1 MTCSHINICD
11 KYMCAQVPRISMQNE
26 ADNPSKKIE
35 FKFKYGSYNMA
46 CEMVSG
52 FNTSPTSRKDIFS
65 NQWGQGYSNDVSRCA
80 LDSLRSIV
88 LRRCNHDSMKV

>member
-1 MTCSHINICD
+1 MINTCVY
-11 KYMCAQVPRISMQNE
+11 KYRTYPCKMRLIIL
-26 ADNPSKKIE
+26 KKID
-35 FKFKYGSYNMA
+35 FKYGSYNMA

-52 FNTSPTSRKDIFS
+52 FNTSPTSRKHIFS
-65 NQWGQGYSNDVSRCA
+65 NQWGQGNSNDVSRCA